1 MVENDTS
8 SVEYQLS
15 TSTGPFSIPF
25 YFIENGHIVAELYTQ
40 NGDDFNKTTLTI
52 DVDYY
57 LNGAGDKNGG
67 QLTLL
72 SAHSGATLLIY
83 RDPDAT
89 QLTSYLAT
97 GKFPATSHERALDK
111 LTMLIQKFGWW
122 WDSLAL
128 KKPNI
133 FANYYDALN
142 NRIRNLRDPSLAQDA
157 ATKSYVDSS
166 DIDLQQQITSNFNRS
181 LRVPDSYISQLPSA
195 QDRAWKGLGFD
206 GAGQPKLQDPA
217 GTGLWGYVPAI
228 GSFEQGSLLTQR
240 FEVLLWE
247 STDEYWRWDGVMPK
261 VVLPGSTPATA
272 GGTGKGKWIDV
283 TDATLRANLG
293 SSEIPGTSLVTH
305 SDGVTVERHL
315 NVLNRRT
322 SFVMPE
328 DFPGTDT
335 EQLLA
340 ANSYAKAN
348 SVNFQLQPGKTY
360 VLTGSVGLDIDL
372 GYFSFGC
379 AFGRAGIDATGFTGD
394 AAIWVHSSAPYSLGY
409 RVHSNIMRGVS
420 VVGSLKGTGQAGIIT
435 GNKNNN
441 ANGTYNGDCNTMHC
455 SFKNFDKLLLATNST
470 WRYKFT
476 DCGFTTELTGTT
488 HALHFPA
495 GLLDSGESISFDNC
509 KIYDTKGAKILL
521 ECANFAIGMSG
532 TSILNC
538 PVEITGAGALINLD
552 KTSNIENPVASA
564 WYRYVKVTGVGARF
578 NFNGCTIVCNNPSVQ
593 TQPLFEVGPNAFLDF
608 SHVKMPGNHYLF
620 QNGTEGLRTFVE
632 GDGYVIAT
640 SVIAD
645 IASGAGNIPLHKSLN
660 PTRNSGFETGD
671 LSSWSFNNQGSAS
684 QTCVVGTA
692 YKKTGTYGAR
702 MTSFGSLSCFLTQ
715 NVKVTQHNY
724 YTATCQINTI
734 TAGTGTT
741 AGALT
746 VTFYD
751 RAGNAIQS
759 GASSSFTNT
768 PSGWQ
773 SVGQFIQGRVPQ
785 AAEYCEVSIRCR
797 EGAVID
803 VDNFIINFT

>member
-1 MVENDTS
+1 MTVSTEVDHNDYTGNGVTTSFPYTFRIFKKSDLTVQVADLNENITVLTLDTDY
-8 SVEYQLS
+8 SV
-15 TSTGPFSIPF
+15 T
-25 YFIENGHIVAELYTQ
+25 
-40 NGDDFNKTTLTI
+40 
-52 DVDYY
+52 
-57 LNGAGDKNGG
+57 GAGTYSGG
-67 QLTLL
+67 NVVLL
-72 SAHSGATLLIY
+72 SPLANGWQISIS
-83 RDPDAT
+83 RDLPVT
-89 QLTSYLAT
+89 QETDLRNQ
-97 GKFPATSHERALDK
+97 GKFFAEVHEDAFDK
-111 LTMLIQKFGWW
+111 LTMLIQQCF
-122 WDSLAL
+122 SFLRLAL
-128 KKPNI
+128 RKPSFI
-133 FANYYDALN
+133 ANYYDALN
-142 NRIRNLRDPSLAQDA
+142 NRIRNLRDPSQAQDA
-157 ATKSYVDSS
+157 ATKRYTDVLYNDAIIHADENFNKSVRVTDSS
-166 DIDLQQQITSNFNRS
+166 IPS
-181 LRVPDSYISQLPSA
+181 L
-195 QDRAWKGLGFD
+195 
-206 GAGQPKLQDPA
+206 
-217 GTGLWGYVPAI
+217 PAI
-228 GSFEQGSLLTQR
+228 ASRRNKILAFNNEGN
-240 FEVLLWE
+240 
-247 STDEYWRWDGVMPK
+247 PI
-261 VVLPGSTPATA
+261 VVLPESGSAA
-272 GGTGKGKWIDV
+272 DV
-283 TDATLRANLG
+283 LIELG
-293 SSEIPGTSLVTH
+293 SSAIPGSSLIMH
-305 SDGVTVERHL
+305 SDGKTVEQHI
-315 NVLNRRT
+315 NTLNRRT
-322 SFVMPE
+322 NFVMPE

-441 ANGTYNGDCNTMHC
+441 ANGTYNGDCNIMHC

-773 SVGQFIQGRVPQ
+773 SVGQFIHGRVPQ

-803 VDNFIINFT
+803 VDNYITNFT

>member
-1 MVENDTS
+1 MRLSRATCTMAEVPLPTPTQVPVPSTDIRNAVFAGAKLDEEVTGTGEFYTDRLGVKRLTNTGRNNQFDAAQLDRANRFEQFLLS
-8 SVEYQLS
+8 SGYVFLGDYED
-15 TSTGPFSIPF
+15 GPFQFSARNQYIR
-25 YFIENGHIVAELYTQ
+25 YNNQ
-40 NGDDFNKTTLTI
+40 
-52 DVDYY
+52 YY
-57 LNGAGDKNGG
+57 RLN
-67 QLTLL
+67 
-72 SAHSGATLLIY
+72 
-83 RDPDAT
+83 
-89 QLTSYLAT
+89 
-97 GKFPATSHERALDK
+97 
-111 LTMLIQKFGWW
+111 
-122 WDSLAL
+122 
-128 KKPNI
+128 
-133 FANYYDALN
+133 
-142 NRIRNLRDPSLAQDA
+142 A
-157 ATKSYVDSS
+157 ATDV
-166 DIDLQQQITSNFNRS
+166 
-181 LRVPDSYISQLPSA
+181 
-195 QDRAWKGLGFD
+195 GFTT
-206 GAGQPKLQDPA
+206 
-217 GTGLWGYVPAI
+217 TG
-228 GSFEQGSLLTQR
+228 
-240 FEVLLWE
+240 
-247 STDEYWRWDGVMPK
+247 
-261 VVLPGSTPATA
+261 
-272 GGTGKGKWIDV
+272 
-283 TDATLRANLG
+283 TDATSFASDVTHFVLMDGDTLRQNLG

-379 AFGRAGIDATGFTGD
+379 PFGRAGIDATGFTGD
-394 AAIWVHSSAPYSLGY
+394 APIWVHSSAPYSAGY

-441 ANGTYNGDCNTMHC
+441 ANGTYNGDCNIMHC

-476 DCGFTTELTGTT
+476 DCGFTTELAGTT

-521 ECANFAIGMSG
+521 ECANFSIGMSG

-552 KTSNIENPVASA
+552 KTSNIENPGASG
-564 WYRYVKVTGVGARF
+564 WYRYVKVTGAGARF
-578 NFNGCTIVCNNPSVQ
+578 NFNGCTIVCNNPSIQ

-608 SHVKMPGNHYLF
+608 SHVKMPGNNYLF

-632 GDGYVIAT
+632 GDGYVIANA
-640 SVIAD
+640 VIAD
-645 IASGAGNIPLHKSLN
+645 IASGSGNIPLHKSLN

-671 LSSWSFNNQGSAS
+671 LSSWSFNNQGSPS

-702 MTSFGSLSCFLTQ
+702 MTSFGSLSCYLTQ

-724 YTATCQINTI
+724 YTTTCQINTI
-734 TAGTGTT
+734 TAGAGTT

-751 RAGNAIQS
+751 RAGNTIQS

>member
-1 MVENDTS
+1 MRNVFDNAQNLDLALNDITS
-8 SVEYQLS
+8 SFWSDRLGRSRMSWFGLESAFSVKLSDFESRFTSQIVEQEATFDASQADKENRFQHFLVSSGYVFLGDYED
-15 TSTGPFSIPF
+15 GPFQFSARNQYIR
-25 YFIENGHIVAELYTQ
+25 YNNQ
-40 NGDDFNKTTLTI
+40 
-52 DVDYY
+52 YY
-57 LNGAGDKNGG
+57 RLN
-67 QLTLL
+67 
-72 SAHSGATLLIY
+72 
-83 RDPDAT
+83 
-89 QLTSYLAT
+89 
-97 GKFPATSHERALDK
+97 
-111 LTMLIQKFGWW
+111 
-122 WDSLAL
+122 
-128 KKPNI
+128 
-133 FANYYDALN
+133 
-142 NRIRNLRDPSLAQDA
+142 A
-157 ATKSYVDSS
+157 ATDV
-166 DIDLQQQITSNFNRS
+166 
-181 LRVPDSYISQLPSA
+181 
-195 QDRAWKGLGFD
+195 GFTT
-206 GAGQPKLQDPA
+206 
-217 GTGLWGYVPAI
+217 TG
-228 GSFEQGSLLTQR
+228 
-240 FEVLLWE
+240 
-247 STDEYWRWDGVMPK
+247 
-261 VVLPGSTPATA
+261 
-272 GGTGKGKWIDV
+272 
-283 TDATLRANLG
+283 TDATSFVNDVTHFVLMDGDTLRQNLG

-348 SVNFQLQPGKTY
+348 SVNLVLQPGKTY
-360 VLTGSVGLDIDL
+360 VLTGSTGLDIDL

-379 AFGRAGIDATGFTGD
+379 PFGRAGIDATGFTGD
-394 AAIWVHSSAPYSLGY
+394 APIWVHSSAPYSVGY

-441 ANGTYNGDCNTMHC
+441 ANGTYNGDCNIMHC

-538 PVEITGAGALINLD
+538 PVEISGAGSLINLD
-552 KTSNIENPVASA
+552 SASNIENPGAST

-578 NFNGCTIVCNNPSVQ
+578 NFNGCTIVCNNPSAQ

-608 SHVKMPGNHYLF
+608 SHVKMPGNNYLF

-645 IASGAGNIPLHKSLN
+645 IASGSGNIPLHKSLN

-671 LSSWSFNNQGSAS
+671 LSSWSFNNQGSPS

-702 MTSFGSLSCFLTQ
+702 MTSFGSLSCYLTQ
-715 NVKVTQHNY
+715 NAKVTKHNY
-724 YTATCQINTI
+724 YTTTCQINTI
-734 TAGTGTT
+734 TAGAGTA

-751 RAGNAIQS
+751 RSGNAIQS

-768 PSGWQ
+768 PSGWL

>member
-1 MVENDTS
+1 MATTPTNKPIPSEDPRDLKFNAGKIDEEVNGSADYYTDRFGAQRLTNTGRNNLFQDAQTQREYDFQQFLLNSGYQFLGDYENGPYTITARNQIIRYQNEFWRLNAATNPPYTTTGVNSTSWATDVTHLVSVGDANLRQELSS
-8 SVEYQLS
+8 SV
-15 TSTGPFSIPF
+15 
-25 YFIENGHIVAELYTQ
+25 
-40 NGDDFNKTTLTI
+40 
-52 DVDYY
+52 
-57 LNGAGDKNGG
+57 
-67 QLTLL
+67 
-72 SAHSGATLLIY
+72 
-83 RDPDAT
+83 
-89 QLTSYLAT
+89 
-97 GKFPATSHERALDK
+97 
-111 LTMLIQKFGWW
+111 
-122 WDSLAL
+122 
-128 KKPNI
+128 
-133 FANYYDALN
+133 
-142 NRIRNLRDPSLAQDA
+142 
-157 ATKSYVDSS
+157 
-166 DIDLQQQITSNFNRS
+166 
-181 LRVPDSYISQLPSA
+181 
-195 QDRAWKGLGFD
+195 
-206 GAGQPKLQDPA
+206 
-217 GTGLWGYVPAI
+217 
-228 GSFEQGSLLTQR
+228 
-240 FEVLLWE
+240 
-247 STDEYWRWDGVMPK
+247 
-261 VVLPGSTPATA
+261 
-272 GGTGKGKWIDV
+272 
-283 TDATLRANLG
+283 
-293 SSEIPGTSLVTH
+293 IPGTSLVTH
-305 SDGVTVERHL
+305 SDGIQLDDYIEIF
-315 NVLNRRT
+315 NRRT
-322 SFVMPE
+322 KFIMPE
-328 DFPGTDT
+328 DFSGTDT

-348 SVNFQLQPGKTY
+348 SVNLVLQPGKTY
-360 VLTGSVGLDIDL
+360 ILTGSTGLDIDL

-379 AFGRAGIDATGFTGD
+379 PFGRAGIDATGFTGD
-394 AAIWVHSSAPYSLGY
+394 APIWVHSSAPYSVGY

-420 VVGSLKGTGQAGIIT
+420 VVGSLKGTGQAGIII

-441 ANGTYNGDCNTMHC
+441 ANGTYNGDCNIMHC

-488 HALHFPA
+488 HAMHFPS
-495 GLLDSGESISFDNC
+495 GLSDSGESISFDNC

-521 ECANFAIGMSG
+521 ECANFSIGMSG

-538 PVEITGAGALINLD
+538 PVEISGTGSLINLD
-552 KTSNIENPVASA
+552 STSNIENPGATG
-564 WYRYVKVTGVGARF
+564 WYRYVKVTGAGARF

-608 SHVKMPGNHYLF
+608 SHVKMPGNNYLF

-702 MTSFGSLSCFLTQ
+702 MTSFGSLSCYLTQ

-724 YTATCQINTI
+724 YTTTCQINTI

-803 VDNFIINFT
+803 VDNPIINFT

>member
-1 MVENDTS
+1 MATTPTNKPIPSEDPRDLKFNAGKIDEEVNGGADYYTDRFGMQRLTNTGRNDQFQAAQTQRESDFQQFLLNSGYQFLGDYENGPYTITARNQIIRYQNEFWRLNASTNPPYTTTGVNSTSWATDVTHLVSVGDANLRQELSS
-8 SVEYQLS
+8 SV
-15 TSTGPFSIPF
+15 
-25 YFIENGHIVAELYTQ
+25 
-40 NGDDFNKTTLTI
+40 
-52 DVDYY
+52 
-57 LNGAGDKNGG
+57 
-67 QLTLL
+67 
-72 SAHSGATLLIY
+72 
-83 RDPDAT
+83 
-89 QLTSYLAT
+89 
-97 GKFPATSHERALDK
+97 
-111 LTMLIQKFGWW
+111 
-122 WDSLAL
+122 
-128 KKPNI
+128 
-133 FANYYDALN
+133 
-142 NRIRNLRDPSLAQDA
+142 
-157 ATKSYVDSS
+157 
-166 DIDLQQQITSNFNRS
+166 
-181 LRVPDSYISQLPSA
+181 
-195 QDRAWKGLGFD
+195 
-206 GAGQPKLQDPA
+206 
-217 GTGLWGYVPAI
+217 
-228 GSFEQGSLLTQR
+228 
-240 FEVLLWE
+240 
-247 STDEYWRWDGVMPK
+247 
-261 VVLPGSTPATA
+261 
-272 GGTGKGKWIDV
+272 
-283 TDATLRANLG
+283 
-293 SSEIPGTSLVTH
+293 IPGTSLVTH
-305 SDGVTVERHL
+305 SDGIQLDDYIEIF
-315 NVLNRRT
+315 NRRT
-322 SFVMPE
+322 KFIMPE

-340 ANSYAKAN
+340 ANSYAKEN
-348 SVNFQLQPGKTY
+348 SVNLVLQPGKTY
-360 VLTGSVGLDIDL
+360 IITGSTGLDIDL

-379 AFGRAGIDATGFTGD
+379 PFGRAGIDATGFTGD
-394 AAIWVHSSAPYSLGY
+394 APIWVHSSAPYSVGY

-420 VVGSLKGTGQAGIIT
+420 VVGSLKGTGQAGIII

-441 ANGTYNGDCNTMHC
+441 ANGTYNGDCNIMHC

-488 HALHFPA
+488 HAMHFPS
-495 GLLDSGESISFDNC
+495 GLSDSGESISFDNC

-521 ECANFAIGMSG
+521 ECANFSIGMSG

-538 PVEITGAGALINLD
+538 PVEISGTGSLINLD
-552 KTSNIENPVASA
+552 STSNIENPGASG
-564 WYRYVKVTGVGARF
+564 WYRYVKVTGAGARF

-608 SHVKMPGNHYLF
+608 SHVKMPGNNYLF

-660 PTRNSGFETGD
+660 PIRNSGFETGD

-702 MTSFGSLSCFLTQ
+702 MTSFGSLSCYLTQ

-724 YTATCQINTI
+724 YTTTCQINTI

-803 VDNFIINFT
+803 VDNPIINFT

>member
-1 MVENDTS
+1 MSVPNQTPYNIYTANGLTTVFTYEFYIISASDLQVSINGNAVTSGYTVAGVGNKDGGDITFLTPPANGAVVMLERVVPTFRLTDYQDNGDLLADT
-8 SVEYQLS
+8 VNKDFDRIWMAIQRAFIDLGFAL
-15 TSTGPFSIPF
+15 TRPFFGGPFNAKG
-25 YFIENGHIVAELYTQ
+25 YRIEN
-40 NGDDFNKTTLTI
+40 
-52 DVDYY
+52 
-57 LNGAGDKNGG
+57 
-67 QLTLL
+67 L
-72 SAHSGATLLIY
+72 S
-83 RDPDAT
+83 DPVND
-89 QLTSYLAT
+89 
-97 GKFPATSHERALDK
+97 
-111 LTMLIQKFGWW
+111 
-122 WDSLAL
+122 
-128 KKPNI
+128 
-133 FANYYDALN
+133 
-142 NRIRNLRDPSLAQDA
+142 QDA
-157 ATKSYVDSS
+157 ATKKFV
-166 DIDLQQQITSNFNRS
+166 IDNGKTNLSRT
-181 LRVPDSYISQLPSA
+181 LRVPEASVNVLPSA
-195 QDRAWKGLGFD
+195 EGRAWKGLGFD

-228 GSFEQGSLLTQR
+228 GSFEKGSLLTQR

-322 SFVMPE
+322 NFVMPE

-348 SVNFQLQPGKTY
+348 SVNLVLKPGKTY
-360 VLTGSVGLDIDL
+360 ILTGSTGLDIDL

-379 AFGRAGIDATGFTGD
+379 PFGRAGIDATGFTGD
-394 AAIWVHSSAPYSLGY
+394 APIWVHSSAPYSVGY

-420 VVGSLKGTGQAGIIT
+420 VVGSLKGTGQAGIII

-441 ANGTYNGDCNTMHC
+441 ANGTYNGDCNIMHC

-476 DCGFTTELTGTT
+476 DSGFTTELTGTT

-803 VDNFIINFT
+803 VDNYITNFT

>member
-1 MVENDTS
+1 MANCSDYISADDLKTGKQAVQHIEHVAKSKDANGAHALTVTDTIRGEQVTNLTLDGMEAQFQTAQADKEARFQQFLLNSGYQFLGDYENGPYTIAARNQIIRYQNEFWRLNAATNPSYTTTGINSTSWATDVTHLVSVGDANLRQELSS
-8 SVEYQLS
+8 SV
-15 TSTGPFSIPF
+15 
-25 YFIENGHIVAELYTQ
+25 
-40 NGDDFNKTTLTI
+40 
-52 DVDYY
+52 
-57 LNGAGDKNGG
+57 
-67 QLTLL
+67 
-72 SAHSGATLLIY
+72 
-83 RDPDAT
+83 
-89 QLTSYLAT
+89 
-97 GKFPATSHERALDK
+97 
-111 LTMLIQKFGWW
+111 
-122 WDSLAL
+122 
-128 KKPNI
+128 
-133 FANYYDALN
+133 
-142 NRIRNLRDPSLAQDA
+142 
-157 ATKSYVDSS
+157 
-166 DIDLQQQITSNFNRS
+166 
-181 LRVPDSYISQLPSA
+181 
-195 QDRAWKGLGFD
+195 
-206 GAGQPKLQDPA
+206 
-217 GTGLWGYVPAI
+217 
-228 GSFEQGSLLTQR
+228 
-240 FEVLLWE
+240 
-247 STDEYWRWDGVMPK
+247 
-261 VVLPGSTPATA
+261 
-272 GGTGKGKWIDV
+272 
-283 TDATLRANLG
+283 
-293 SSEIPGTSLVTH
+293 IPGTSLVTH
-305 SDGVTVERHL
+305 SDGIQLDDYIEIF
-315 NVLNRRT
+315 NRRT
-322 SFVMPE
+322 KFIMPE

-348 SVNFQLQPGKTY
+348 SVNLVLQPGKTY
-360 VLTGSVGLDIDL
+360 ILTGSTGLDIDL

-379 AFGRAGIDATGFTGD
+379 PFGRAGIDATGFTGD
-394 AAIWVHSSAPYSLGY
+394 APIWVHSSAPYSVGY

-420 VVGSLKGTGQAGIIT
+420 VVGSLKGTGQAGIII

-441 ANGTYNGDCNTMHC
+441 ANGTYNGDCNIMHC

-488 HALHFPA
+488 HAMHFPS
-495 GLLDSGESISFDNC
+495 GLSDSGESISFDNC

-521 ECANFAIGMSG
+521 ECANFPIGMSG

-608 SHVKMPGNHYLF
+608 SHVKMPGNNYLF

-660 PTRNSGFETGD
+660 PIRNSGFETGD

-702 MTSFGSLSCFLTQ
+702 MTSFGSLSCYLTQ

-724 YTATCQINTI
+724 YTTTCQINTI
-734 TAGTGTT
+734 TAGAGTT

-803 VDNFIINFT
+803 VDNPIINFT

>member
-1 MVENDTS
+1 MATSPTNKPIPSEDPRDLKFNAGKIDEEVNGSAHYYTDRFGVSRLTNAGRESDFVASQADKESRFQQFLLSSGYQFLGDYENGPYTIDAINQVIRYQGEFWRLNASTTPPYTTTGVNSTSWATDITHLVSVGDANLRQELSS
-8 SVEYQLS
+8 SV
-15 TSTGPFSIPF
+15 
-25 YFIENGHIVAELYTQ
+25 
-40 NGDDFNKTTLTI
+40 
-52 DVDYY
+52 
-57 LNGAGDKNGG
+57 
-67 QLTLL
+67 
-72 SAHSGATLLIY
+72 
-83 RDPDAT
+83 
-89 QLTSYLAT
+89 
-97 GKFPATSHERALDK
+97 
-111 LTMLIQKFGWW
+111 
-122 WDSLAL
+122 
-128 KKPNI
+128 
-133 FANYYDALN
+133 
-142 NRIRNLRDPSLAQDA
+142 
-157 ATKSYVDSS
+157 
-166 DIDLQQQITSNFNRS
+166 
-181 LRVPDSYISQLPSA
+181 
-195 QDRAWKGLGFD
+195 
-206 GAGQPKLQDPA
+206 
-217 GTGLWGYVPAI
+217 
-228 GSFEQGSLLTQR
+228 
-240 FEVLLWE
+240 
-247 STDEYWRWDGVMPK
+247 
-261 VVLPGSTPATA
+261 
-272 GGTGKGKWIDV
+272 
-283 TDATLRANLG
+283 
-293 SSEIPGTSLVTH
+293 IPGTSLVTH
-305 SDGVTVERHL
+305 SDGIRLDDYIEIF
-315 NVLNRRT
+315 NRRT
-322 SFVMPE
+322 KFIMPE
-328 DFPGTDT
+328 DFSGTDT

-348 SVNFQLQPGKTY
+348 SVNLVLQPGKTY
-360 VLTGSVGLDIDL
+360 ILTGSTGLDIDL

-379 AFGRAGIDATGFTGD
+379 PFGRAGIDATGFTGD
-394 AAIWVHSSAPYSLGY
+394 APIWVHSSAPYSVAY

-420 VVGSLKGTGQAGIIT
+420 VVGSLKGTGQAGIII

-441 ANGTYNGDCNTMHC
+441 ANGTYNGDCNIMHC

-488 HALHFPA
+488 HAMHFPL
-495 GLLDSGESISFDNC
+495 GLSDSGESISFDNC
-509 KIYDTKGAKILL
+509 KIYDTKSAKIML
-521 ECANFAIGMSG
+521 ECANFSIGMSG

-538 PVEITGAGALINLD
+538 PVEISGTGALINLD
-552 KTSNIENPVASA
+552 STSNIENPGASG

-608 SHVKMPGNHYLF
+608 SHVKMPGNNYLF

-645 IASGAGNIPLHKSLN
+645 IASGSGNIPLHKSLN
-660 PTRNSGFETGD
+660 PIRNSGFETGD

-692 YKKTGTYGAR
+692 YKKTETYGAR
-702 MTSFGSLSCFLTQ
+702 MTSFGSLSCYLTQ

-724 YTATCQINTI
+724 YTTTCQINTI

-741 AGALT
+741 AGGLA

>member
-1 MVENDTS
+1 MATSPTNKPIPSEDPRDLKFNAGKIDEEVNGSAHYYTDRFGVSRLTNAGRESDFVASQADKESRFQQFLLSSGYQFLGDYENGPYTIDAINQVIRYQGEFWRLNASTTPPYTTTGVNSTSWATDITHLVSVGDANLRQELSS
-8 SVEYQLS
+8 SV
-15 TSTGPFSIPF
+15 
-25 YFIENGHIVAELYTQ
+25 
-40 NGDDFNKTTLTI
+40 
-52 DVDYY
+52 
-57 LNGAGDKNGG
+57 
-67 QLTLL
+67 
-72 SAHSGATLLIY
+72 
-83 RDPDAT
+83 
-89 QLTSYLAT
+89 
-97 GKFPATSHERALDK
+97 
-111 LTMLIQKFGWW
+111 
-122 WDSLAL
+122 
-128 KKPNI
+128 
-133 FANYYDALN
+133 
-142 NRIRNLRDPSLAQDA
+142 
-157 ATKSYVDSS
+157 
-166 DIDLQQQITSNFNRS
+166 
-181 LRVPDSYISQLPSA
+181 
-195 QDRAWKGLGFD
+195 
-206 GAGQPKLQDPA
+206 
-217 GTGLWGYVPAI
+217 
-228 GSFEQGSLLTQR
+228 
-240 FEVLLWE
+240 
-247 STDEYWRWDGVMPK
+247 
-261 VVLPGSTPATA
+261 
-272 GGTGKGKWIDV
+272 
-283 TDATLRANLG
+283 
-293 SSEIPGTSLVTH
+293 IPGTSLVTH
-305 SDGVTVERHL
+305 SDGIRLDDYIEIF
-315 NVLNRRT
+315 NRRT
-322 SFVMPE
+322 KFIMPE
-328 DFPGTDT
+328 DFSGTDT

-348 SVNFQLQPGKTY
+348 SVNLVLQPGKTY
-360 VLTGSVGLDIDL
+360 ILTGSTGLDIDL

-379 AFGRAGIDATGFTGD
+379 PFGRAGIDATGFTGD
-394 AAIWVHSSAPYSLGY
+394 APIWVHSSAPYSVAY

-420 VVGSLKGTGQAGIIT
+420 VVGSLKGTGQAGIII

-441 ANGTYNGDCNTMHC
+441 ANGTYNGDCNIMHC

-488 HALHFPA
+488 HAMHFPL
-495 GLLDSGESISFDNC
+495 GLSDSGESISFDNC
-509 KIYDTKGAKILL
+509 KIYDTKSAKIML
-521 ECANFAIGMSG
+521 ECANFSIGMSG

-538 PVEITGAGALINLD
+538 PVEISGTGALINLD
-552 KTSNIENPVASA
+552 STSNIENPGASG

-608 SHVKMPGNHYLF
+608 SHVKMPGNNYLF

-645 IASGAGNIPLHKSLN
+645 IASGSGNIPLHKSLN
-660 PTRNSGFETGD
+660 PIRNSGFETGD

-702 MTSFGSLSCFLTQ
+702 MTSFGSLSCYLTQ

-724 YTATCQINTI
+724 YTTTCQINTI

-741 AGALT
+741 AGGLA